1 MLQEAG
7 RSVDCSLLQIAHRRR
22 FPASTFVLKMS
33 GRSCWT
39 HFSGHRILENLWSRW
54 SSCSG
59 SFNISWAAG
68 VHGVSVARRWLTS
81 RFNCRKLA
89 DDEKPAKNSSNMKQS
104 GPNLTSSSLFVPIL
118 LRAGGVFFLGLIA
131 LWFPEVGPNRV
142 LLGLLLM
149 FVVAPIAALLE
160 FFLPLTRFGPT
171 QPPFDIAVCV
181 TLIHLTP
188 AVWIPALIAGGLSA
202 NSTSV
207 HLCRNAFWLY
217 PILNVTFLVG
227 MAFAAVLNQVE
238 HWLLPILAYLACLPS
253 LIFYLHWNIRRNQEM
268 TSHGQQLQNLA
279 LIAGGVAHDFNNI
292 LTSIV
297 GYAELAKTQLPEDHE
312 AEESLTILLEGTQR
326 AKLLTGQLLSFA
338 NRELRTVAEMDVV
351 QEIRELIP
359 LLSSVLPGGAEIKL
373 LADEPNILIR
383 GDRSQIQQI
392 FMNLILNAGQ
402 AMANQRGGVIRL
414 NVRRVT
420 DRTADAPSCECVVS
434 DSGCGISAADL
445 PRVFEPFYSSK
456 AKGQG
461 LGLACTQ
468 RIIRDHGGTIRIN
481 SQLGVGTDVVVSLPA
496 LQSTKLSDSGV
507 YKRGGTEGKSLRLLV
522 VDDEQDVRDVLRLIL
537 CRMGYDVQAVASG
550 PEAISLFLAADQK
563 FDAVL
568 MDLRMPGM
576 DGWECRRELTR
587 IRPNVPVVLVSGY
600 APERPSGSQISDMPD
615 VFLTKPFTKNS
626 LAAVLNQVL
635 EPQAAECNAG

>member
-1 MLQEAG
+1 MNKPGSDPAYP
-7 RSVDCSLLQIAHRRR
+7 SLLI
-22 FPASTFVLKMS
+22 
-33 GRSCWT
+33 
-39 HFSGHRILENLWSRW
+39 
-54 SSCSG
+54 
-59 SFNISWAAG
+59 
-68 VHGVSVARRWLTS
+68 
-81 RFNCRKLA
+81 
-89 DDEKPAKNSSNMKQS
+89 
-104 GPNLTSSSLFVPIL
+104 PIL
-118 LRAGGVFFLGLIA
+118 LRAGGIFVLGLVA
-131 LWFPEVGPNRV
+131 LCFPEVGPNRI

-149 FVVAPIAALLE
+149 LVIAPIAAMLE

-188 AVWIPALIAGGLSA
+188 SVWIPALIAGGLSA

-227 MAFAAVLNQVE
+227 MAFAAVVNQVE
-238 HWLLPILAYLACLPS
+238 DWLLPILAYVACLPS

-312 AEESLTILLEGTQR
+312 ADESLTILLAGTQR

-338 NRELRTVAEMDVV
+338 NRELRTVAEMDLV

-359 LLSSVLPGGAEIKL
+359 LLSSVLPGGAEIQFEYE
-373 LADEPNILIR
+373 EPQIVIR

-402 AMANQRGGVIRL
+402 AMANQSGGVIRL
-414 NVRRVT
+414 KVRRVT
-420 DRTADAPSCECVVS
+420 DHSDEAPSCECVVS

-445 PRVFEPFYSSK
+445 PRVFETFYSSK

-468 RIIRDHGGTIRIN
+468 RIVRDHGGTIRIN
-481 SQLGVGTDVVVSLPA
+481 SQLGVGTEVIVSLPA
-496 LQSTKLSDSGV
+496 LRSTKLSDSGV
-507 YKRGGTEGKSLRLLV
+507 QKKGGADGIPRRLLV
-522 VDDEQDVRDVLRLIL
+522 VDDELDVRDVLRLIL

-550 PEAISLFLAADQK
+550 PEAVSLFIAAELR

-576 DGWECRRELTR
+576 DGWACRRELNR
-587 IRPNVPVVLVSGY
+587 IRPDVPIILVSGY
-600 APERPSGSQISDMPD
+600 APERPPGSEVSGLPD
-615 VFLTKPFTKNS
+615 IFLTKPFTKSS
-626 LAAVLNQVL
+626 LAAVLDQVL
-635 EPQAAECNAG
+635 EPSIHEPQVVVSHTV

>member
-1 MLQEAG
+1 MTDAICSKRHKQVF
-7 RSVDCSLLQIAHRRR
+7 VD
-22 FPASTFVLKMS
+22 
-33 GRSCWT
+33 
-39 HFSGHRILENLWSRW
+39 
-54 SSCSG
+54 
-59 SFNISWAAG
+59 
-68 VHGVSVARRWLTS
+68 
-81 RFNCRKLA
+81 
-89 DDEKPAKNSSNMKQS
+89 KPAKNSCVMNKF
-104 GPNLTSSSLFVPIL
+104 GPAILQSSLLVPIL
-118 LRAGGVFFLGLIA
+118 LRAGGIVALGLIA
-131 LWFPEVGPNRV
+131 MCFPEVGPHRH
-142 LLGLLLM
+142 LLGLLLV
-149 FVVAPIAALLE
+149 FVIAPIAALLE

-171 QPPFDIAVCV
+171 QPPFDIAVCI
-181 TLIHLTP
+181 TLIHLSPP
-188 AVWIPALIAGGLSA
+188 AWIPALIAGGLSA

-227 MAFAAVLNQVE
+227 MVFAAVVNQVE
-238 HWLLPILAYLACLPS
+238 NWLLPVLAYVACLPS
-253 LIFYLHWNIRRNQEM
+253 LIFYLHWNVRRNQEM

-297 GYAELAKTQLPEDHE
+297 GYAELAKSQLPEDHE

-338 NRELRTVAEMDVV
+338 NRELRTVAEMDLV
-351 QEIRELIP
+351 QEIRALIP
-359 LLSSVLPGGAEIKL
+359 LLASVLPGGAEIQFESE
-373 LADEPNILIR
+373 EPRVVIR

-402 AMANQRGGVIRL
+402 AMANQRDAVIRL
-414 NVRRVT
+414 KVRRVT
-420 DRTADAPSCECVVS
+420 DPPTEAPICECVVS

-468 RIIRDHGGTIRIN
+468 RIVRDHGGTIRIN
-481 SQLGVGTDVVVSLPA
+481 SQLGVGTDVIVSLPA
-496 LQSTKLSDSGV
+496 LRSTVLNDSGV
-507 YKRGGTEGKSLRLLV
+507 QKRGGTEERSTRLLV
-522 VDDEQDVRDVLRLIL
+522 VDDEHDVRDVLRLIL

-550 PEAISLFLAADQK
+550 PEAVSLFLATDQR

-576 DGWECRRELTR
+576 DGWECRRELNR
-587 IRPNVPVVLVSGY
+587 IRPGVPVILISGY
-600 APERPSGSQISDMPD
+600 APQRPPENDISSTPD
-615 VFLTKPFTKNS
+615 VFLTKPFTKSS
-626 LAAVLNQVL
+626 LAAVLDQVL
-635 EPQAAECNAG
+635 EPLQPQPLVAVLPSV

>member
-1 MLQEAG
+1 MN
-7 RSVDCSLLQIAHRRR
+7 
-22 FPASTFVLKMS
+22 KS
-33 GRSCWT
+33 G
-39 HFSGHRILENLWSRW
+39 L
-54 SSCSG
+54 
-59 SFNISWAAG
+59 
-68 VHGVSVARRWLTS
+68 
-81 RFNCRKLA
+81 
-89 DDEKPAKNSSNMKQS
+89 
-104 GPNLTSSSLFVPIL
+104 NLTSASLVAPIL

-131 LWFPEVGPNRV
+131 LCFPEVGPNRI

-149 FVVAPIAALLE
+149 FVVAPIAAMLE
-160 FFLPLTRFGPT
+160 FCLPTTRLGPT
-171 QPPFDIAVCV
+171 QPPFDIAICV
-181 TLIHLTP
+181 TLIHLAPT
-188 AVWIPALIAGGLSA
+188 AWIPALIAGGLSA

-217 PILNVTFLVG
+217 PILNLTFLVG
-227 MAFAAVLNQVE
+227 MVFAAVVNEVANW
-238 HWLLPILAYLACLPS
+238 HVPILTYVACLPS

-268 TSHGQQLQNLA
+268 TSHSQQLQNLA

-292 LTSIV
+292 LTGIV
-297 GYAELAKTQLPEDHE
+297 GYAELAKTQLPENHE
-312 AEESLTILLEGTQR
+312 ADESLTILLEGTQR

-351 QEIRELIP
+351 REIQELIP
-359 LLSSVLPGGAEIKL
+359 LLSSVLPGGAQIRFESE
-373 LADEPNILIR
+373 EPQIVIR

-402 AMANQRGGVIRL
+402 AMANQRGGIIRL
-414 NVRRVT
+414 TVRRV
-420 DRTADAPSCECVVS
+420 ADQATEAPSCECVVS
-434 DSGCGISAADL
+434 DSGCGISAIDL

-468 RIIRDHGGTIRIN
+468 RIVRDHGGTIRIN
-481 SQLGVGTDVVVSLPA
+481 SQLGVGTDVIVTLPA
-496 LQSTKLSDSGV
+496 LRATKLTDSGV
-507 YKRGGTEGKSLRLLV
+507 QNKGGVEEGSRRLLV
-522 VDDEQDVRDVLRLIL
+522 VDDEHDVRDVLRLIL

-587 IRPNVPVVLVSGY
+587 IRPNVPVILISGY
-600 APERPSGSQISDMPD
+600 APERPPGSGISEVPD
-615 VFLTKPFTKNS
+615 VFLTKPFTKSS
-626 LAAVLNQVL
+626 LAAVLDQVL
-635 EPQAAECNAG
+635 EPQLLQPNVAECTAG

>member
-1 MLQEAG
+1 MNKPGSEIIH
-7 RSVDCSLLQIAHRRR
+7 SSLL
-22 FPASTFVLKMS
+22 
-33 GRSCWT
+33 
-39 HFSGHRILENLWSRW
+39 
-54 SSCSG
+54 
-59 SFNISWAAG
+59 
-68 VHGVSVARRWLTS
+68 
-81 RFNCRKLA
+81 
-89 DDEKPAKNSSNMKQS
+89 
-104 GPNLTSSSLFVPIL
+104 VPIL
-118 LRAGGVFFLGLIA
+118 LRAGGVFVLGVIA
-131 LWFPEVGPNRV
+131 LSFPEVGPNRI

-181 TLIHLTP
+181 TLIHLSPP
-188 AVWIPALIAGGLSA
+188 AWIPALIAGGLSA

-227 MAFAAVLNQVE
+227 MVFAAIVNQVE
-238 HWLLPILAYLACLPS
+238 NWLLPILAYAACLPS

-268 TSHGQQLQNLA
+268 TSHSQQLQNMA

-338 NRELRTVAEMDVV
+338 NRELRTVAEMDLV
-351 QEIRELIP
+351 QEIRALIP
-359 LLSSVLPGGAEIKL
+359 LLSSVLPGGAEIRFESE
-373 LADEPNILIR
+373 EPQIVIR

-420 DRTADAPSCECVVS
+420 DQVTEAPSCECVVS

-468 RIIRDHGGTIRIN
+468 RIIREHGGAIRIN
-481 SQLGVGTDVVVSLPA
+481 SQLGVGTDVIVSLPA
-496 LQSTKLSDSGV
+496 SRSTRLSDSAV
-507 YKRGGTEGKSLRLLV
+507 QKRGGTDGKSLRLLV
-522 VDDEQDVRDVLRLIL
+522 VDDEHDVRDVLRLIL
-537 CRMGYDVQAVASG
+537 CRMGYDVQAVANG
-550 PEAISLFLAADQK
+550 PEAVSLFLAADQR

-576 DGWECRRELTR
+576 DGWECRRELNR
-587 IRPNVPVVLVSGY
+587 IRPGVPIILISGY
-600 APERPSGSQISDMPD
+600 APERPSGSETSNMPD
-615 VFLTKPFTKNS
+615 VFLTKPFTKSS
-626 LAAVLNQVL
+626 LASVLDQVL
-635 EPQAAECNAG
+635 EPQVREPQVAVLPTV

>member
-1 MLQEAG
+1 MNKPGPEVIH
-7 RSVDCSLLQIAHRRR
+7 SSLL
-22 FPASTFVLKMS
+22 
-33 GRSCWT
+33 
-39 HFSGHRILENLWSRW
+39 
-54 SSCSG
+54 
-59 SFNISWAAG
+59 
-68 VHGVSVARRWLTS
+68 
-81 RFNCRKLA
+81 
-89 DDEKPAKNSSNMKQS
+89 
-104 GPNLTSSSLFVPIL
+104 VPIL
-118 LRAGGVFFLGLIA
+118 LRAGGVFVLGLIA
-131 LWFPEVGPNRV
+131 LCFPEVGPNRI

-181 TLIHLTP
+181 TLIHLSPP
-188 AVWIPALIAGGLSA
+188 AWIPALIAGGLSA

-227 MAFAAVLNQVE
+227 MVFAAIVNQVE
-238 HWLLPILAYLACLPS
+238 NWLLPVLTYVACLPS

-268 TSHGQQLQNLA
+268 TSHGQQLSNLA

-312 AEESLTILLEGTQR
+312 ADESLTILLEGTQR

-338 NRELRTVAEMDVV
+338 NRELRTVAEMDLV
-351 QEIRELIP
+351 QEIRALIP
-359 LLSSVLPGGAEIKL
+359 LLSSVLPGGAEIRFESE
-373 LADEPNILIR
+373 EPQIVIR

-420 DRTADAPSCECVVS
+420 DQSTEAPTCECVVS

-461 LGLACTQ
+461 LGLACTL
-468 RIIRDHGGTIRIN
+468 RIVRDHGGAIRIN
-481 SQLGVGTDVVVSLPA
+481 SQLGVGTDVIVSLPA
-496 LQSTKLSDSGV
+496 LRSTKLSDSGV
-507 YKRGGTEGKSLRLLV
+507 QKRGGTDGKSLRLLV
-522 VDDEQDVRDVLRLIL
+522 VDDEHDVRDVLRLIL

-550 PEAISLFLAADQK
+550 PEAVSLFLAADQR

-576 DGWECRRELTR
+576 DGWECRRELNR
-587 IRPNVPVVLVSGY
+587 IRPGVPIILISGY
-600 APERPSGSQISDMPD
+600 APERPSGRETSNMPD
-615 VFLTKPFTKNS
+615 VFLTKPFTKSS
-626 LAAVLNQVL
+626 LAAVLDQVL
-635 EPQAAECNAG
+635 EPQVREPQVAILPSV

>member
-1 MLQEAG
+1 MNKPDSEII
-7 RSVDCSLLQIAHRRR
+7 RSSLL
-22 FPASTFVLKMS
+22 
-33 GRSCWT
+33 
-39 HFSGHRILENLWSRW
+39 
-54 SSCSG
+54 
-59 SFNISWAAG
+59 
-68 VHGVSVARRWLTS
+68 
-81 RFNCRKLA
+81 
-89 DDEKPAKNSSNMKQS
+89 
-104 GPNLTSSSLFVPIL
+104 VPIL
-118 LRAGGVFFLGLIA
+118 LRAGGIFVLGLVA
-131 LWFPEVGPNRV
+131 LCFPEVGPNRI

-149 FVVAPIAALLE
+149 FVVAPIAAMLE

-188 AVWIPALIAGGLSA
+188 SVWIPALIAGGLSA

-227 MAFAAVLNQVE
+227 MAFAAVVNQVE
-238 HWLLPILAYLACLPS
+238 GWLLPILAYVACLPS
-253 LIFYLHWNIRRNQEM
+253 LIFYLHWNIRRNQVM

-312 AEESLTILLEGTQR
+312 ADESLTILLEGTQR

-338 NRELRTVAEMDVV
+338 NRELRTVAEMDLV

-359 LLSSVLPGGAEIKL
+359 LLSSVLPGGAQIRFESDDQQIV
-373 LADEPNILIR
+373 IR

-402 AMANQRGGVIRL
+402 AMANQSGGIIQL
-414 NVRRVT
+414 SLRRVPGLNSE
-420 DRTADAPSCECVVS
+420 APSCECIVS
-434 DSGCGISAADL
+434 DTGCGISAADL

-468 RIIRDHGGTIRIN
+468 RIVRDHGGTIRIN
-481 SQLGVGTDVVVSLPA
+481 SQLGVGTEVIVSLPA
-496 LQSTKLSDSGV
+496 LRSTKLSDSGV
-507 YKRGGTEGKSLRLLV
+507 QKRGSADRLPRRVLV
-522 VDDEQDVRDVLRLIL
+522 VDDEPDVRDVLRLIL

-550 PEAISLFLAADQK
+550 PEAVSLFIAADLR

-576 DGWECRRELTR
+576 DGWACRRELNR
-587 IRPNVPVVLVSGY
+587 IRPDVPIILVSGY
-600 APERPSGSQISDMPD
+600 APERPPGSEVSGLPD
-615 VFLTKPFTKNS
+615 VFLTKPFTKSS
-626 LAAVLNQVL
+626 LAAVLDQVL
-635 EPQAAECNAG
+635 EPSIHEPQVVVSHAE

>member
-1 MLQEAG
+1 MNQ
-7 RSVDCSLLQIAHRRR
+7 
-22 FPASTFVLKMS
+22 
-33 GRSCWT
+33 
-39 HFSGHRILENLWSRW
+39 
-54 SSCSG
+54 SG
-59 SFNISWAAG
+59 S
-68 VHGVSVARRWLTS
+68 
-81 RFNCRKLA
+81 
-89 DDEKPAKNSSNMKQS
+89 
-104 GPNLTSSSLFVPIL
+104 NLTSSSLVVPIL
-118 LRAGGVFFLGLIA
+118 LRAGGVFALGLIA
-131 LWFPEVGPNRV
+131 LIFPEVGPNRV

-171 QPPFDIAVCV
+171 QPPFDIAVCI

-188 AVWIPALIAGGLSA
+188 SGWIPTLIVGGLSA

-217 PILNVTFLVG
+217 PILNLTFLIG
-227 MAFAAVLNQVE
+227 MVFAAIVNQVANW
-238 HWLLPILAYLACLPS
+238 HLPILAYVACLPS

-268 TSHGQQLQNLA
+268 TSHSQQLQNLA

-359 LLSSVLPGGAEIKL
+359 LLSSVLPGGAQIRFESE
-373 LADEPNILIR
+373 EPGIVIR

-414 NVRRVT
+414 NVRKVT
-420 DRTADAPSCECVVS
+420 DPATEGSSCECVVS

-468 RIIRDHGGTIRIN
+468 RIVRDHGGAIRID
-481 SQLGVGTDVVVSLPA
+481 SQLGVGTSVTVSLPA
-496 LQSTKLSDSGV
+496 LRSSKLIDSGV
-507 YKRGGTEGKSLRLLV
+507 QKPGGTDGKSLRLLV
-522 VDDEQDVRDVLRLIL
+522 VDDEHDVRDVLRLIL

-550 PEAISLFLAADQK
+550 PEAISLFLAAEQK

-576 DGWECRRELTR
+576 DGWECRRELNR
-587 IRPNVPVVLVSGY
+587 IRPGVPIILISGY
-600 APERPSGSQISDMPD
+600 APERPSGNEISDMPD
-615 VFLTKPFTKNS
+615 VFLTKPFTKSS
-626 LAAVLNQVL
+626 LAAVLDQVL
-635 EPQAAECNAG
+635 EPQVAECNAG

>member
-1 MLQEAG
+1 MNKPGSEIVQ
-7 RSVDCSLLQIAHRRR
+7 SSLL
-22 FPASTFVLKMS
+22 
-33 GRSCWT
+33 
-39 HFSGHRILENLWSRW
+39 
-54 SSCSG
+54 
-59 SFNISWAAG
+59 
-68 VHGVSVARRWLTS
+68 
-81 RFNCRKLA
+81 
-89 DDEKPAKNSSNMKQS
+89 
-104 GPNLTSSSLFVPIL
+104 VPIL
-118 LRAGGVFFLGLIA
+118 LRAGGVFALGLIA
-131 LWFPEVGPNRV
+131 LSFPEVGPNRI

-149 FVVAPIAALLE
+149 FVVAPIAAILE

-181 TLIHLTP
+181 TLIHLSP
-188 AVWIPALIAGGLSA
+188 SAWIPALIAGGLSA

-227 MAFAAVLNQVE
+227 MVFAAVVNQVAN
-238 HWLLPILAYLACLPS
+238 WLLPVLAYVACLPS

-338 NRELRTVAEMDVV
+338 NRELRTVAEMDLV
-351 QEIRELIP
+351 QEIRALIP
-359 LLSSVLPGGAEIKL
+359 LLSSVLPGGAEIRFESE
-373 LADEPNILIR
+373 EPQIVIR

-420 DRTADAPSCECVVS
+420 DQSTEASSCECVVS

-468 RIIRDHGGTIRIN
+468 RIVRDHGGTIRIN
-481 SQLGVGTDVVVSLPA
+481 SQLGVGTDVIVSLPA
-496 LQSTKLSDSGV
+496 LRSTKLSDSGV
-507 YKRGGTEGKSLRLLV
+507 QKRGGTDVKSLRLLV
-522 VDDEQDVRDVLRLIL
+522 VDDEHDVRDVLRLIL
-537 CRMGYDVQAVASG
+537 CRMGYDVQAVGSG
-550 PEAISLFLAADQK
+550 PEAVSLFLAADQR

-576 DGWECRRELTR
+576 DGWACRRELNR
-587 IRPNVPVVLVSGY
+587 IRPDVPIILISGY
-600 APERPSGSQISDMPD
+600 APERPSGSETSDMPD
-615 VFLTKPFTKNS
+615 VFLTKPFTRSS
-626 LAAVLNQVL
+626 LAAVLDQVL
-635 EPQAAECNAG
+635 EPNAAVPEAVVSHAG

>member
-1 MLQEAG
+1 
-7 RSVDCSLLQIAHRRR
+7 
-22 FPASTFVLKMS
+22 
-33 GRSCWT
+33 
-39 HFSGHRILENLWSRW
+39 
-54 SSCSG
+54 
-59 SFNISWAAG
+59 
-68 VHGVSVARRWLTS
+68 
-81 RFNCRKLA
+81 
-89 DDEKPAKNSSNMKQS
+89 
-104 GPNLTSSSLFVPIL
+104 
-118 LRAGGVFFLGLIA
+118 
-131 LWFPEVGPNRV
+131 
-142 LLGLLLM
+142 
-149 FVVAPIAALLE
+149 
-160 FFLPLTRFGPT
+160 
-171 QPPFDIAVCV
+171 
-181 TLIHLTP
+181 
-188 AVWIPALIAGGLSA
+188 
-202 NSTSV
+202 
-207 HLCRNAFWLY
+207 
-217 PILNVTFLVG
+217 
-227 MAFAAVLNQVE
+227 
-238 HWLLPILAYLACLPS
+238 
-253 LIFYLHWNIRRNQEM
+253 M

-600 APERPSGSQISDMPD
+600 APERPSGSQICDMPD

>member
-1 MLQEAG
+1 MNQ
-7 RSVDCSLLQIAHRRR
+7 
-22 FPASTFVLKMS
+22 
-33 GRSCWT
+33 
-39 HFSGHRILENLWSRW
+39 
-54 SSCSG
+54 SG
-59 SFNISWAAG
+59 S
-68 VHGVSVARRWLTS
+68 
-81 RFNCRKLA
+81 
-89 DDEKPAKNSSNMKQS
+89 
-104 GPNLTSSSLFVPIL
+104 NLTSSSLVVPIL
-118 LRAGGVFFLGLIA
+118 LRAGGVFSLGLIA
-131 LWFPEVGPNRV
+131 LCFPEVGPNRI
-142 LLGLLLM
+142 LLGLILM

-171 QPPFDIAVCV
+171 QPPFDIAVCL

-188 AVWIPALIAGGLSA
+188 AGWIPTLIVGGLSA

-217 PILNVTFLVG
+217 PTLNLTFLIG
-227 MAFAAVLNQVE
+227 MVFAAFVHQVE
-238 HWLLPILAYLACLPS
+238 NWHLPILAYLACLPS

-312 AEESLTILLEGTQR
+312 AEESLTILLDGTQR

-359 LLSSVLPGGAEIKL
+359 LLSSVLPGGAQIRF
-373 LADEPNILIR
+373 EPEEPQILIR

-402 AMANQRGGVIRL
+402 AMASQRGGVIRL
-414 NVRRVT
+414 NVGRV
-420 DRTADAPSCECVVS
+420 ADPAAETPSCECVVS
-434 DSGCGISAADL
+434 DSGCGISPVDL

-468 RIIRDHGGTIRIN
+468 RIVRDHGGTIRID
-481 SQLGVGTDVVVSLPA
+481 SQLGVGTSVTVSLPA
-496 LQSTKLSDSGV
+496 LRSTKLSDSGV
-507 YKRGGTEGKSLRLLV
+507 QKRGGTDGKSLRLLV
-522 VDDEQDVRDVLRLIL
+522 VDDEHDVRDVLRLIL

-550 PEAISLFLAADQK
+550 PEAISLFLAAEQK

-587 IRPNVPVVLVSGY
+587 IRPNVPVVLISGY
-600 APERPSGSQISDMPD
+600 APERPPGSEIFERPD

-635 EPQAAECNAG
+635 EPQVVECDAG

>member
-1 MLQEAG
+1 
-7 RSVDCSLLQIAHRRR
+7 
-22 FPASTFVLKMS
+22 
-33 GRSCWT
+33 
-39 HFSGHRILENLWSRW
+39 
-54 SSCSG
+54 
-59 SFNISWAAG
+59 
-68 VHGVSVARRWLTS
+68 
-81 RFNCRKLA
+81 
-89 DDEKPAKNSSNMKQS
+89 
-104 GPNLTSSSLFVPIL
+104 
-118 LRAGGVFFLGLIA
+118 
-131 LWFPEVGPNRV
+131 
-142 LLGLLLM
+142 
-149 FVVAPIAALLE
+149 
-160 FFLPLTRFGPT
+160 
-171 QPPFDIAVCV
+171 
-181 TLIHLTP
+181 
-188 AVWIPALIAGGLSA
+188 
-202 NSTSV
+202 
-207 HLCRNAFWLY
+207 
-217 PILNVTFLVG
+217 
-227 MAFAAVLNQVE
+227 
-238 HWLLPILAYLACLPS
+238 
-253 LIFYLHWNIRRNQEM
+253 
-268 TSHGQQLQNLA
+268 
-279 LIAGGVAHDFNNI
+279 
-292 LTSIV
+292 
-297 GYAELAKTQLPEDHE
+297 
-312 AEESLTILLEGTQR
+312 
-326 AKLLTGQLLSFA
+326 
-338 NRELRTVAEMDVV
+338 
-351 QEIRELIP
+351 
-359 LLSSVLPGGAEIKL
+359 
-373 LADEPNILIR
+373 
-383 GDRSQIQQI
+383 
-392 FMNLILNAGQ
+392 MNLILNAGQ

-600 APERPSGSQISDMPD
+600 APERPSGSQICDMPD